1 MDPSIRLA
9 SGLGRLGDNRLSA
22 RNPHPG
28 YRRRWIHPRLPA
40 PARVM
45 RYDPAMRTKIDGA
58 TGISV
63 AGLLLGWF
71 VLNTLVASFGPIQH
85 VAHFYDLPL
94 ILRDPKRLLTGVE
107 DVGTVSKLVFAAVCV
122 AVGLAPLLARLGN
135 VRAPQLL
142 SAAPFL
148 LILVCGIVLYVRSS
162 TAHIEAPETMG
173 RIGGLIARWAN
184 GAMTW
189 SGDVVARHITI
200 GPGGYL
206 SFVASAYLAVRGV
219 VTRPADGERHT
230 TVTRPP

>member
-1 MDPSIRLA
+1 M
-9 SGLGRLGDNRLSA
+9 G
-22 RNPHPG
+22 
-28 YRRRWIHPRLPA
+28 
-40 PARVM
+40 
-45 RYDPAMRTKIDGA
+45 YDPAMRTKIDGA
-58 TGISV
+58 TGIAV
-63 AGLLLGWF
+63 AGLFLGWF
-71 VLNTLVASFGPIQH
+71 ALNTLVASFGPIQH
-85 VAHFYDLPL
+85 VAHFYDLPV

-107 DVGTVSKLVFAAVCV
+107 DVGILSKLVFASVCV
-122 AVGLAPLLARLGN
+122 AVGLAPMLARPRN
-135 VRAPQLL
+135 VRASQLL

-219 VTRPADGERHT
+219 VTRPSEGERHT
-230 TVTRPP
+230 TVTRSP